1 MKCVILAGGSGDSL
15 WPLSRKNYPKQFMK
29 FKEGRS
35 LLQETVVRNLPYCD
49 EFIIVTNEAYK
60 NIVNGQMKAFQSLKY
75 RVILEG
81 TAKGTAAAIM
91 LGTMFANPTEF
102 VLVVNS
108 DNFID
113 GDGYKDAIIGAK
125 EIAKKGVIAAVGVK
139 PEYQAK
145 NLGYIKRDGNDV
157 IKILSNVDFDDA
169 TSEIAD
175 CYSYEEGYLWNSGIL
190 VFRAG
195 DMVNITR
202 KKCPEL
208 YTACRTAKRKVPA
221 IRRAIRFSE
230 NVMKDI
236 VTGSIETLVLEHC
249 DNLKVVEADILWKD
263 IDNVCDIEMHHSDD
277 KPDNIIKNDCSNIS
291 VINNAQRQLVVAN
304 DLRDMVVVNTEDA
317 VYISSKKSADNI
329 KEIIKDNLDQYET
342 YFDYN
347 RISYR
352 EWGIHELLNYSNGYK
367 VKKVTVFPGMMMN
380 LHQHELRAE
389 YWSVVEGT
397 ATITIGTETKDYHK
411 YESVFVPI
419 GVKHKVANKTD
430 SNVVIIEVGIGDS
443 ILDNDMVKIYGQ
455 DSSDNGGNYV
465 RKDNCPIVKLDP
477 AFKDNLWGGTKI
489 RDVYGKKCDYDV
501 IGESWEL
508 SAHPDGQSR
517 IAEGYYKGML
527 FNDYL
532 SIIGKEALGWKCQ
545 AQDRF
550 PVLIK
555 FIDAKQA
562 LSIQIHPDDEYAL
575 ENENEYGK
583 NEMWYV
589 LDAEPGAYL
598 YCGLSRASSK
608 EEIEER
614 IKNNT
619 ITEILNKIEVK
630 KGGVVMVKAG
640 TIHAIGAGI
649 FICEIQQNSNCTY
662 RMYDYDRRDKFGN
675 PRELHVAKSLDVVN
689 PVKYEKDNKCNVMLA
704 HNEHYMSKRLVQCK
718 YFEVIKYEIED
729 EAKIPVDEASFL
741 SVIVID
747 GEGTIMTDDND
758 KELKFK
764 AGESFFINA
773 GKRNVVVKG
782 RSTCIITHV

>member
-263 IDNVCDIEMHHSDD
+263 IDNVSDD

-411 YESVFVPI
+411 YDSVFVPI

-630 KGGVVMVKAG
+630 KGDVVMVKAG

-675 PRELHVAKSLDVVN
+675 PRELHIAKSLDVVN

-773 GKRNVVVKG
+773 GKRNVVVNG

>member
-125 EIAKKGVIAAVGVK
+125 EIAKTGVIAAVGVK

-195 DMVNITR
+195 DMVNTVR

-532 SIIGKEALGWKCQ
+532 SIIGWKCQ

-630 KGGVVMVKAG
+630 KGDVVMVKAG

>member
-263 IDNVCDIEMHHSDD
+263 IDNVCDIEMHHSDV
-277 KPDNIIKNDCSNIS
+277 KNDCSNIS

-630 KGGVVMVKAG
+630 KGDVVMVKAG

-675 PRELHVAKSLDVVN
+675 PRELHIAKSLDVVN
-689 PVKYEKDNKCNVMLA
+689 PVKYEKDNKCNVMLT

-773 GKRNVVVKG
+773 GKRNVLVNG